1 MLAAMERRATRRV
14 RTGPGRA
21 GAVVAVL
28 LLPAALAGPAR
39 ADDTHY
45 QNQLIGER
53 ALGMGGA
60 FTAVATDPTAS
71 FYNPGGLA
79 MTLSSSI
86 SASLNLYGV
95 EHRTIEGGHVSTISG
110 ERVAVDLEATAF
122 PTIPTT
128 FGVLRAFG
136 ERLPDGSRRHAA
148 AFSMLIPDQTSY
160 SYEATVGRSGETDL
174 DVLRLSE
181 SDRTLWV
188 GPTYAVRVSDDLALG
203 LSAFV
208 AMRTFSRSYSR
219 AIETPTDPPGERPES
234 DYFEFFR
241 VDTSFDTFAV
251 LLRLGAMYRPLPDL
265 QVGLTIGFPSI
276 LVYGDGSLS
285 NQLGYAWFE
294 DVSEPYGDFR
304 LESAGGLSADSFE
317 PLDLRLGIAWKPA
330 PETTLAFDASYHFPT
345 FDPYE
350 RLHLSP
356 EDEER
361 LLYDDLFVPRVS
373 RRGVLNINFGFECTI
388 AEKWPLRAGAF
399 TNFSAAPSLAP
410 GAAGLER
417 IDIVGGTFSLGY
429 HFEGFTLNFGFLGS
443 IGWGRAQ
450 AFDISGVGDPFVQ
463 RDARQEL
470 FYFFLSGAQQI
481 VTQTLDDL
489 IELIPVTA
497 IPASSAD
504 EVPPSD
510 TTPGAEPLPLDDE
523 VFGGGATGPLPAP

>member
-1 MLAAMERRATRRV
+1 MKRRATRHI
-14 RTGPGRA
+14 RTGPGGA
-21 GAVVAVL
+21 GAVLGVL
-28 LLPAALAGPAR
+28 LLAGPGATAR

-45 QNQLIGER
+45 QNQLLGER

-95 EHRTIEGGHVSTISG
+95 EHRTVEDGHVSMISG
-110 ERVAVDLEATAF
+110 ERVSVDLEATEF

-188 GPTYAVRVSDDLALG
+188 GPTYAVRLSDDLALG

-219 AIETPTDPPGERPES
+219 VLETPTEPPGERPES

-241 VDTSFDTFAV
+241 VDTSFDTFAL
-251 LLRLGAMYRPLPDL
+251 LLRLGVLYRPLPDL
-265 QVGLTIGFPSI
+265 RVGLAVGFPSI

-294 DVSEPYGDFR
+294 DGTDPYGDFR
-304 LESAGGLSADSFE
+304 LESAADLAADTFE
-317 PLDLRLGIAWKPA
+317 PLDLRLGIAWQPA
-330 PETTLAFDASYHFPT
+330 PDTALAFDASYHLPT
-345 FDPYE
+345 YDPYE
-350 RLHLSP
+350 RLHLSA

-373 RRGVLNINFGFECTI
+373 RRGVLNVNLGFECTV
-388 AEKWPLRAGAF
+388 AEKWPVRAGAF
-399 TNFSAAPSLAP
+399 TNFSAAPPL
-410 GAAGLER
+410 AAGRASLER
-417 IDIVGGTFSLGY
+417 IDMVGGTFSVGY
-429 HFEGFTLNFGFLGS
+429 RFEGFTLNFGFLGS
-443 IGWGRAQ
+443 IGWGEAQ
-450 AFDISGVGDPFVQ
+450 AFDISGTGDPFLQ
-463 RDARQEL
+463 RDARQER

-481 VTQTLDDL
+481 VTRTIESL
-489 IELIPVTA
+489 IERIPVSA
-497 IPASSAD
+497 VPAASAD
-504 EVPPSD
+504 EAPPSD
-510 TTPGAEPLPLDDE
+510 ASPGAEPLPLDDE
-523 VFGGGATGPLPAP
+523 VFGDGATGSRPPP

>member
-1 MLAAMERRATRRV
+1 MLAAMERRTTTSI
-14 RTGPGRA
+14 RTGPRRA
-21 GAVVAVL
+21 GAALATL
-28 LLPAALAGPAR
+28 LLPATLAATAR

-86 SASLNLYGV
+86 SASLNLYGI
-95 EHRTIEGGHVSTISG
+95 EHRTIEDGHVSLISG
-110 ERVAVDLEATAF
+110 ERTAVDLEATAF

-136 ERLPDGSRRHAA
+136 EHLPDGARRHAV
-148 AFSMLIPDQTSY
+148 AFSMLIPDQTSF
-160 SYEATVGRSGETDL
+160 SYEGTVGRSGETDL

-188 GPTYAVRVSDDLALG
+188 GPTYAVRVSEDLALG

-208 AMRTFSRSYSR
+208 AMRTFSRSYAR
-219 AIETPTDPPGERPES
+219 TIETPTDPPGERPES

-241 VDTSFDTFAV
+241 VDTSFDTFAL
-251 LLRLGAMYRPLPDL
+251 LLRLGAMYRPRPDL

-285 NQLGYAWFE
+285 NQIGYAWLE
-294 DVSEPYGDFR
+294 DVEDPYGDFR
-304 LESAGGLSADSFE
+304 LESADGLAADSFE
-317 PLDLRLGIAWKPA
+317 PLDLRLGIAWTPA
-330 PETTLAFDASYHFPT
+330 PQMTIAFDASYHFPT

-350 RLHLSP
+350 RLHLPS
-356 EDEER
+356 EDEQR
-361 LLYDDLFVPRVS
+361 LLFDDLFVSKV
-373 RRGVLNINFGFECTI
+373 RRRPVLNFNVGFECTI
-388 AEKWPLRAGAF
+388 AEKWPLRVGAF
-399 TNFSAAPSLAP
+399 TNFSAAPPLDPVDAS
-410 GAAGLER
+410 LER
-417 IDIVGGTFSLGY
+417 VDVLGGTFSLGY

-443 IGWGRAQ
+443 VGWGQAQ
-450 AFDISGVGDPFVQ
+450 AYDISGLGDPYVE
-463 RDARQEL
+463 RDARQEM

-497 IPASSAD
+497 IPASPGD
-504 EVPPSD
+504 EVPPPD
-510 TTPGAEPLPLDDE
+510 ATPGAEPLPLDDE
-523 VFGGGATGPLPAP
+523 VFGGGAAAPPATP